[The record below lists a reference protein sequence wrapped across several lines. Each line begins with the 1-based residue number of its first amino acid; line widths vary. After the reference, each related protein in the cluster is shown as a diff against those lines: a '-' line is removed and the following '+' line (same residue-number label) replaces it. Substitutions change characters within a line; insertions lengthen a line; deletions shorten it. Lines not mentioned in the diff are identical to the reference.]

1 MQLFPLLLFLMVW
14 QLVTCENKQPT
25 SRSNVPNL
33 ENKAVE
39 LGDLYDGLTDRL
51 LTPKNFYKPETIEN
65 NKKTYPGKKMIF
77 YACMMFYMYSEVFKK
92 CVAFFF
98 SFLRMFYHLHVFS
111 PTQTKKNVP
120 FPCFNLT
127 HLTKNN
133 APLHVY

>member
-1 MQLFPLLLFLMVW
+1 MQLFPLLLFLMFW

-65 NKKTYPGKKMIF
+65 NKKLIKVLKM
-77 YACMMFYMYSEVFKK
+77 YMYYKLIYGL
-92 CVAFFF
+92 F
-98 SFLRMFYHLHVFS
+98 SDIQLYNKM
-111 PTQTKKNVP
+111 
-120 FPCFNLT
+120 
-127 HLTKNN
+127 
-133 APLHVY
+133 

>member
-92 CVAFFF
+92 CVAFF
-98 SFLRMFYHLHVFS
+98 SFF
-111 PTQTKKNVP
+111 P
-120 FPCFNLT
+120 F
-127 HLTKNN
+127 
-133 APLHVY
+133 